1 MSVEGEGGVK
11 KYSPQH
17 ERVLRP
23 LHLVAGRVKRLFL
36 VYFKPAVFK
45 SDRKQVSSSIHS
57 LWVSLGCCKQH
68 EIFVWEHHHGSS
80 ILAMAMG
87 HKGFPM
93 CSTRWEGVSFAG
105 ARGPVKQELC
115 CVLTVAMFESCSH
128 CQEQW
133 EVLGFGARKGWD
145 IILERSFVIE
155 RLSSISS
162 VVWCAVIWEL
172 YFLWA
177 KQTA

>member
-1 MSVEGEGGVK
+1 MLWGLFQEALEAMFALINEMEMAIKINTAIIFANRAHIIGVKLNCLRVGWCLSEGGK
-11 KYSPQH
+11 KKPGEEILPQH

-23 LHLVAGRVKRLFL
+23 LHFVAGRVKRLFL

-80 ILAMAMG
+80 ILAMATG

-93 CSTRWEGVSFAG
+93 CSTRWEGVSLAG

-115 CVLTVAMFESCSH
+115 CVLTVAMFE
-128 CQEQW
+128 
-133 EVLGFGARKGWD
+133 
-145 IILERSFVIE
+145 
-155 RLSSISS
+155 
-162 VVWCAVIWEL
+162 
-172 YFLWA
+172 
-177 KQTA
+177 